1 MGYKTTHAILDS
13 LDNDQYYYGGAVYPR
28 PGLVV
33 SQERLDELV
42 EKGAI
47 VAVDEVPAQPDE
59 EETVEVEEELD
70 DQTVDEVPAQP
81 DEEETVEVE
90 EELDDQTV
98 PEIKAALDKLGIKY
112 SSRASKAELLELLKG
127 A

>member
-1 MGYKTTHAILDS
+1 MAYKTYKTPKAIRDLQD
-13 LDNDQYYYGGAVYPR
+13 DDFCYYAGAIYPR
-28 PGLVV
+28 QGLEV
-33 SQERLDELV
+33 SQERLDELL

-47 VAVDEVPAQPDE
+47 VVADEVPAQPDE
-59 EETVEVEEELD
+59 EGTL
-70 DQTVDEVPAQP
+70 
-81 DEEETVEVE
+81 EVE

-112 SSRASKAELLELLKG
+112 SSRAKKAELLELLKG

>member
-1 MGYKTTHAILDS
+1 MTYKTTKAIRDLQD
-13 LDNDQYYYGGAVYPR
+13 DEFCYYAGAIYPR

-47 VAVDEVPAQPDE
+47 VAVDEVPTQPDE
-59 EETVEVEEELD
+59 EEIVEVEEE
-70 DQTVDEVPAQP
+70 
-81 DEEETVEVE
+81 TVE
-90 EELDDQTV
+90 DPTID
-98 PEIKAALDKLGIKY
+98 EIKADLDDLGIKY
-112 SSRASKAELLELLKG
+112 SSRAKKAELLELLKG